1 MMRIWIVA
9 LAIASAMCAA
19 LALGA
24 DPAPVAKKAVPET
37 KESKAP
43 ADYIEDSVLTV
54 RVKTALLSERSIPAV
69 DISVETNKSEVALS
83 GKVENDQQ
91 RRTAWQVASAVQGVS
106 TVTDK
111 LSVRQTR

>member
-1 MMRIWIVA
+1 MRIWIVA
-9 LAIASAMCAA
+9 FAIASAMCAA
-19 LALGA
+19 LAVGA
-24 DPAPVAKKAVPET
+24 DPAPVTKGAAET

-91 RRTAWQVASAVQGVS
+91 RRTALQVASAVQGVT
-106 TVTDK
+106 TVKDK
-111 LSVRQTR
+111 LSVRQMR